1 MSLIAKGGSGDGL
14 GVSPEPAREPHGR
27 HRLRVG
33 GEEGGRLARRA
44 ARAARRHWAL
54 MALLAAG
61 LVLRVMAQVAYRP
74 ALLYIDSVKYVL
86 SGYERYDPEAYRYLL
101 LLPVEWAGG
110 NLAVVAALQH
120 VIGLAMGA
128 VIYLVLIRRGVPRWA
143 AALAAAPVLLD
154 GYQLHAEQTI
164 MPDVLFEALIVAGL
178 AILLWKPRPGPWLI
192 ALASLVLGVSATV
205 RQVGEALVLPACS
218 VGVLAARGWRQRL
231 GRGALAA
238 VYFAMP
244 IFAYMTYSAVV
255 LHDHFELSDQ
265 GDAVLY
271 GRTAEAADCAALRIP
286 AYERPLC
293 PTPREASELGVDWLV
308 NNRASPVN
316 RYSPPPG
323 IDRLTAIK
331 DFSYH
336 VLEQQPLRVAGAIAR
351 DAVKLFAVTRH
362 TDPGDTPIWRW
373 QFQDAY
379 PLYPPGVTIPIVEYM
394 VGHSGGGGSPVVVR
408 PLAAA
413 LRDYQLGGGYT
424 PGPYLLAALL
434 AGAGG
439 ILTYRR
445 GHDAT
450 LALAALLVTG
460 TAVAVLLGADV
471 YEFSWRYQLPALV
484 TLPAAGALGVTAIT
498 ERTRLFL
505 AARRTRGES
514 SPGESRDGEQ
524 AGKPAVNAPRE
535 PWA

>member
-1 MSLIAKGGSGDGL
+1 MSLITRGSSGDGP
-14 GVSPEPAREPHGR
+14 GVSPAPPREPRSRRRPHTAWDAVR
-27 HRLRVG
+27 
-33 GEEGGRLARRA
+33 RRA
-44 ARAARRHWAL
+44 VLADRAARRHWTL
-54 MALLAAG
+54 TALLTAG
-61 LVLRVMAQVAYRP
+61 LVLRVMTQVAYRP
-74 ALLYIDSVKYVL
+74 ALIYIDTVKYVL
-86 SGYERYDPEAYRYLL
+86 SGWEKYDPEGYRYLL
-101 LLPVEWAGG
+101 VLPVTWAG
-110 NLAVVAALQH
+110 NLAVLAAVQH
-120 VIGLAMGA
+120 LLGLAMGA
-128 VIYLVLIRRGVPRWA
+128 VLYAVLIRRGVPRWA
-143 AALAAAPVLLD
+143 SALAAAPVLLD
-154 GYQLHAEQTI
+154 GYQLQAEQTI
-164 MPDVLFEALIVAGL
+164 MPDVLFEALIAAGL

-205 RQVGEALVLPACS
+205 RQVGEALVLPACA
-218 VGVLAARGWRQRL
+218 VVVLAARGWRQRL

-484 TLPAAGALGVTAIT
+484 TLPAAGALGMTAIT

-505 AARRTRGES
+505 AARKSRDAG

-524 AGKPAVNAPRE
+524 AGKPAVNTPRE